1 MKHWYRTS
9 PSRTISGPRPG
20 EVKVTR
26 TRDPSG
32 NGSRVSTNIPDC
44 VMLRPMPAA
53 TPRSPSRYTG
63 KALSKRVGNFGSRRG
78 AAGLTWFSRLDMGNG
93 ATVGAE
99 EGAVKERTSPDHT
112 LATRDATS
120 YLGNAGGQ
128 RLALRRKQ
136 DARPQDW

>member
-26 TRDPSG
+26 TREPSG
-32 NGSRVSTNIPDC
+32 NGSRVSTNIPDG
-44 VMLRPMPAA
+44 VMLRPIPAA

-63 KALSKRVGNFGSRRG
+63 NALSKRVGKPGSRRA
-78 AAGLTWFSRLDMGNG
+78 AAGLDWGSRLDMGNG

-99 EGAVKERTSPDHT
+99 DGGVKER
-112 LATRDATS
+112 AI
-120 YLGNAGGQ
+120 
-128 RLALRRKQ
+128 
-136 DARPQDW
+136 